1 MKKLIVI
8 LLCAVFCATIVASF
22 TATSLGNQSSSTSIV
37 FLGDSIAEGVLGPA
51 PLGEREN
58 YCYYA
63 ILGRINGFRYYNR
76 SVSGHQTH
84 QLIELLKEED
94 NGATMTATH
103 IKNAN
108 VIHVSILGNDLLQ
121 NNLGETMLKYAQNDT
136 VVLDQILAQSVV
148 NFAEIVATLKELN
161 PDALL
166 IFQTVY
172 NPVYNN
178 TPIIAQEIL
187 DQIFALGYD
196 YDDLRVMGA
205 EILTMLNSI
214 VYNYLEEHPGA
225 YVIADAY
232 KIFGEIYDSDN
243 AKGQAL
249 IYTDGVHPSNYGHA
263 VLAEITQEILIEHG
277 YAKEAPAIKNYKKIK
292 IEQLE
297 RMFAS
302 YENTDTT
309 IKNVKNA
316 TTFREVSDAYFDGIG
331 KQLPIYNKD

>member
-1 MKKLIVI
+1 
-8 LLCAVFCATIVASF
+8 
-22 TATSLGNQSSSTSIV
+22 
-37 FLGDSIAEGVLGPA
+37 
-51 PLGEREN
+51 
-58 YCYYA
+58 
-63 ILGRINGFRYYNR
+63 
-76 SVSGHQTH
+76 
-84 QLIELLKEED
+84 
-94 NGATMTATH
+94 MTATH

-316 TTFREVSDAYFDGIG
+316 TTFREVSDAYFNGIG

>member
-8 LLCAVFCATIVASF
+8 LLCAVFCATMIVSASVV
-22 TATSLGNQSSSTSIV
+22 ATNYQAPSGTIV

-63 ILGRINGFRYYNR
+63 ILGRTNGFRYYNR

-84 QLIELLKEED
+84 QLIDLLYEED

-103 IKNAN
+103 IKDAD
-108 VIHVSILGNDLLQ
+108 VLHVSILGNDLLQ
-121 NNLGETMLKYAQNDT
+121 NNLGETMLKYAQGDT
-136 VVLDQILAQSVV
+136 VVLEQILAQSVK
-148 NFAEIVATLKELN
+148 NFAKIVERLKELN

-178 TPIIAQEIL
+178 TPIIAQDVLE
-187 DQIFALGYD
+187 QIFALGRD
-196 YDDLRVMGA
+196 YDDLRIMGA

-214 VYNYLEEHPGA
+214 VYDYLDEHPGA

-232 KIFGEIYDSDN
+232 KVFGEIYDAN
-243 AKGQAL
+243 PVKGQAL

-263 VLAEITQEILIEHG
+263 VLAEITQEILIDHG
-277 YAKEAPAIKNYKKIK
+277 FAKEAPAINKYKKIK

-297 RMFAS
+297 RMFGS
-302 YENTDTT
+302 YDATPDT
-309 IKNVKNA
+309 IKAVKEA
-316 TTFREVSDAYFDGIG
+316 TTFREVSDAYFDGTNG
-331 KQLPIYNKD
+331 LLPIYTKD

>member
-8 LLCAVFCATIVASF
+8 LLCAVFCATMITSF
-22 TATSLGNQSSSTSIV
+22 VSTSIDNQSSSTSIV

-84 QLIELLKEED
+84 QFLDLLNEED
-94 NGATMTATH
+94 NGATMTLTH
-103 IKNAN
+103 IKDAD

-136 VVLDQILAQSVV
+136 VVLEQILAQSVKT
-148 NFAEIVATLKELN
+148 FDAIVARLKELN

-178 TPIIAQEIL
+178 TPIIAQDVL
-187 DQIFALGYD
+187 DQIFALGRN

-214 VYNYLEEHPGA
+214 VYNYLDEHPGA

-232 KIFGEIYDSDN
+232 KVFGEIYESDPI
-243 AKGQAL
+243 KGQAL

-263 VLAEITQEILIEHG
+263 VLAEITQEILIEYG
-277 YAKEAPAIKNYKKIK
+277 FAKEAPAIKKYKNIK
-292 IEQLE
+292 VEQLE
-297 RMFAS
+297 RMFAD
-302 YENTDTT
+302 YENTLDT
-309 IKNVKNA
+309 IKNVKKA

-331 KQLPIYNKD
+331 NQLPIYTKA